1 MNQMTRDTIQRL
13 DRRELQE
20 LLERFQVTVLPS
32 DSEDGLRAVLHAK
45 VVDGTVPELS
55 VLDLAC

>member
-20 LLERFQVTVLPS
+20 LLERFQVTVLS
-32 DSEDGLRAVLHAK
+32 TDSEDGLRAVLHAK
-45 VVDGTVPELS
+45 VVDGTVPEFS
-55 VLDLAC
+55 VLNLAC